1 MKKSFLFFFIVFNVL
16 CQAQNEETNPITD
29 SIAKAIESSQQWLKS
44 IDSSNY
50 ELSWET
56 SSELFKKS
64 ITKENWVKAL
74 DDLRMPLGKIISREL
89 QTKEYKT
96 TLPGAPV
103 GEYVVIIYKTQFENK
118 DNSYETIT
126 PMKEKDGKWAVSGY
140 YIK

>member
-1 MKKSFLFFFIVFNVL
+1 MKRSFLFFFIVISVS
-16 CQAQNEETNPITD
+16 CHAQNEEANPVTE

-44 IDSSNY
+44 IDSSSY

-74 DDLRMPLGKIISREL
+74 DDVRTPLGNIISREL

-96 TLPGAPV
+96 TLPA
-103 GEYVVIIYKTQFENK
+103 
-118 DNSYETIT
+118 
-126 PMKEKDGKWAVSGY
+126 A
-140 YIK
+140 